1 MKQLYNFYLFSAIQI
16 KKEVRKTETKNNNKI
31 KIKKLP
37 YACLSNAE
45 IIKVFEGNGIIEVES
60 MQKAPFSLSNRF
72 VRLSKTEYV
81 DKKTGELKKYKK
93 TETRNQNPNEVRKTF
108 KALRR
113 LINYNFCAGNNEK
126 HITLTYGKLQKDYK
140 QVNSDFRQ
148 WWRKIKKHFPSLEY
162 ICVTEYQASGS
173 IHLHVLVKDISN
185 ADLPLDKTLLNE
197 TWTKGFSKV
206 TNIES
211 NSNLGAYFSA
221 RFTDIDLKEDIQNEN
236 TSKLILKGQR
246 LKFYKTNQRIFTT
259 SRGIVRNKGHT
270 ATLEEVENIT
280 RGANLVYANSKIITK
295 INEKGK
301 EYIIN
306 RCTYQQYNKNLK
318 EEKK

>member
-1 MKQLYNFYLFSAIQI
+1 M
-16 KKEVRKTETKNNNKI
+16 EVRKTETKNNKI

-72 VRLSKTEYV
+72 VRLSKTEYLN
-81 DKKTGELKKYKK
+81 KETGEIKYYKK

-113 LINYNFCAGNNEK
+113 LINYNFCARNNEK

-140 QVNSDFRQ
+140 QVNKDFRH

-162 ICVTEYQASGS
+162 ICVIEYQASGS
-173 IHLHVLVKDISN
+173 IHLHVLVKDIDN
-185 ADLPLDKTLLNE
+185 EDLPLDKTLLDK
-197 TWTKGFSKV
+197 TWTKGFSEV
-206 TNIES
+206 TEIKNV
-211 NSNLGAYFSA
+211 SNLGAYFSA
-221 RFTDIDLKEDIQNEN
+221 RFTDIDLKEEDIQNEN

-246 LKFYKTNQRIFTT
+246 LKFYKTNQRIFST

-270 ATLEEVENIT
+270 VTLEEVEEIT
-280 RGANLVYANSKIITK
+280 RGSKLVYANSKIVSK
-295 INEKGK
+295 IDSKGNE
-301 EYIIN
+301 YVIN
-306 RCTYQQYNKNLK
+306 RITYEQFNRNLK
-318 EEKK
+318 EE

>member
-1 MKQLYNFYLFSAIQI
+1 M
-16 KKEVRKTETKNNNKI
+16 RKTETKNNKI

-45 IIKVFEGNGIIEVES
+45 IIKVFEGNGIVEVES

-81 DKKTGELKKYKK
+81 DKETGEIKYYKK
-93 TETRNQNPNEVRKTF
+93 TETRNQNPNELRKTF

-126 HITLTYGKLQKDYK
+126 HITLTYNKLMKDYK
-140 QVNSDFRQ
+140 QVHIDFRR
-148 WWRKIKKHFPSLEY
+148 WWKLIKKHFSSLEY

-173 IHLHVLVKDISN
+173 IHLHVLVKDIEN
-185 ADLPLDKTLLNE
+185 EDLPLDQTLLNE

-206 TNIES
+206 TEIKNV
-211 NSNLGAYFSA
+211 SNLGAYLTAHF
-221 RFTDIDLKEDIQNEN
+221 INLNLNEDIQNEN
-236 TSKLILKGQR
+236 TNKLILKGAR
-246 LKFYKTNQRIFTT
+246 LKFYKTGQKIFTT

-270 ATLEEVENIT
+270 VTQEELEEIT
-280 RGANLVYANSKIITK
+280 KGAKMVYADSKVISKI
-295 INEKGK
+295 NDKGK
-301 EYIIN
+301 EIVVNTI
-306 RCTYQQYNKNLK
+306 TYQQFNKNVK
-318 EEKK
+318 E